1 MIKNIYNGWRE
12 DVSDFGNYVFPAAFA
27 TGLIP
32 KYPLARH
39 CQSISRFI
47 SWGESFRWTTLWPQ
61 KRLGERGLRYRDGFR
76 RLRETTSL
84 EYVREVSSGL
94 AKIEVTTLSR
104 HIGNPSPSVGCLINQ
119 VSWSYHSEHDDHS
132 VPPPSSLRPHAVG
145 EVRQSGWLEGLRIL
159 RHCKGFGHLPPVRI
173 LDPSELYNQ
182 SAHVR
187 ITRSPYS
194 RPPIRLSGSMEKCIK
209 LCGPSWYL
217 NAKYD
222 LLKTW

>member
-1 MIKNIYNGWRE
+1 MITP
-12 DVSDFGNYVFPAAFA
+12 S
-27 TGLIP
+27 
-32 KYPLARH
+32 AR
-39 CQSISRFI
+39 R
-47 SWGESFRWTTLWPQ
+47 
-61 KRLGERGLRYRDGFR
+61 
-76 RLRETTSL
+76 
-84 EYVREVSSGL
+84 
-94 AKIEVTTLSR
+94 
-104 HIGNPSPSVGCLINQ
+104 
-119 VSWSYHSEHDDHS
+119 
-132 VPPPSSLRPHAVG
+132 PPSSLRPHAVG

-194 RPPIRLSGSMEKCIK
+194 RPPIRLSGSMKKCIK

-222 LLKTW
+222 LLKNVVSIYRSHRIFQKKKMLSPTNIKAAQKEKEEKKQTAYGTRYHLRRLGQATEGFERPGILMKLA